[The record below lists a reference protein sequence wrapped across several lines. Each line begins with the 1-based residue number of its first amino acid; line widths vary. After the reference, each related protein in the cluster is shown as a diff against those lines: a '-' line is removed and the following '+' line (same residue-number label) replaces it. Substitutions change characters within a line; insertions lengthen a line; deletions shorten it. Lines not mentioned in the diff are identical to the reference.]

1 LITPS
6 HAVLGDAART
16 FGEVDKNGRRLTL
29 RRLTALDTLRLFKA
43 AGPVLA
49 QNEPWL
55 SMASLALSVV
65 EIDGIP
71 VPFPVTEVQIE
82 HLIERLGDDG
92 LAAIARSLQDA
103 QGAAPASTDEVG
115 NLPGTPS

>member
-1 LITPS
+1 MTPS
-6 HAVLGDAART
+6 QSIMWSNGQPLEI
-16 FGEVDKNGRRLTL
+16 FDKNGRKLSV

-55 SMASLALSVV
+55 AMAGLAFSVL

-71 VPFPVTEVQIE
+71 VPTPVTEAQIE
-82 HLIERLGDDG
+82 TMIERLGEVGLEAVADTIRDD
-92 LAAIARSLQDA
+92 
-103 QGAAPASTDEVG
+103 DETVNLKQAVG

>member
-1 LITPS
+1 MISPS
-6 HAVLGDAART
+6 QVILREAVST
-16 FGEVDKNGRRLTL
+16 FIAVDTTGKRVKL

-55 SMASLALSVV
+55 SMAGLAFSVL
-65 EIDGIP
+65 EIDGVP
-71 VPFPVTEVQIE
+71 VPAPTTEAQIE
-82 HLIERLGDDG
+82 SLIERLGDEG
-92 LAAIARSLQDA
+92 LASVADA
-103 QGAAPASTDEVG
+103 LKDNQENHDRKSDVG

>member
-1 LITPS
+1 MTPS
-6 HAVLGDAART
+6 QVIVSESARAFT
-16 FGEVDKNGRRLTL
+16 VVDTKGRRISL

-55 SMASLALSVV
+55 SMAGLAFSVL

-71 VPFPVTEVQIE
+71 VPTPATEAQIE
-82 HLIERLGDDG
+82 SLIDRLGDAG
-92 LAAIARSLQDA
+92 LAAIAD
-103 QGAAPASTDEVG
+103 TIKDEQIITATRADVG
-115 NLPGTPS
+115 NSPGTPS

>member
-1 LITPS
+1 MTPS
-6 HAVLGDAART
+6 ETIIRDTLKTINAVDRG
-16 FGEVDKNGRRLTL
+16 GRRLAL

-55 SMASLALSVV
+55 SLAGLAFTVL

-71 VPFPVTEVQIE
+71 VPQPVTESQIE
-82 HLIERLGDDG
+82 ILIERLGDDG
-92 LAAIARSLQDA
+92 LATIADTIGSQQELPDLK
-103 QGAAPASTDEVG
+103 SHVG

>member
-1 LITPS
+1 MTPS
-6 HAVLGDAART
+6 QVIIHESTRAFT
-16 FGEVDKNGRRLTL
+16 TVDTKGRRFSL

-55 SMASLALSVV
+55 SKAALVFSVL
-65 EIDGIP
+65 EIDGVP
-71 VPFPVTEVQIE
+71 VPAPATEAQIE
-82 HLIERLGDDG
+82 GLIDRLGDEG
-92 LAAIARSLQDA
+92 LAAIANTIKDEYPVSETR
-103 QGAAPASTDEVG
+103 TDVG